1 MAPKVTPEYTPGS
14 IVFAKLRGY
23 PWWPARVEDDTKL
36 PSKVKQQKSK
46 TKGPMWTVFFFGSKD
61 YGFFGPD
68 SIRPFDRSAVERDLQ
83 ANKFKTKDLTEAV
96 KQALDP
102 TEFDKEIKKL
112 KEAQRKEEEGG
123 SDEKNAKSKKKAA
136 PTKKAPSP
144 PAKKT
149 PVPKAK
155 PAPTKAKPTPVKA
168 TKPAAT
174 EKQPAPSIPATTT
187 LRKRRGTQKVYA
199 IGYYWLTQLVWEIS
213 SLTLLSFAQ
222 RITEPTEEPKQ
233 KTNGK
238 QKLDVLKKVVA
249 EKKQTKPSPE
259 PASGKENAE
268 AKKSKKLYHLR
279 HKLQKL
285 VYEKKEEEISVEDYT
300 KIDAVL
306 NEIEALQGEVTYDIL
321 KETKIGKVMKNA
333 CAHTFPNDSKYKLKD
348 RCLHLMKKWK
358 TVLLAGA
365 AEEKDA
371 HGSKKPGKP
380 SEAVSKN
387 GQSTASSVTKDSAN
401 EEAVTTKP
409 EIQAVPNDKVLAA
422 TAEESAAAVSAGL
435 EVAPAIQ
442 DNMGKEGETKVDGDT
457 VMLDSS
463 AIELASAVVSQ
474 APSAMDLGDDPTA

>member
-1 MAPKVTPEYTPGS
+1 MAPKATPEYPPGS

-68 SIRPFDRSAVERDLQ
+68 SIRPFERGAVERDLE

-112 KEAQRKEEEGG
+112 KEAQKKEEEGG
-123 SDEKNAKSKKKAA
+123 SDEKNGKSKKK
-136 PTKKAPSP
+136 PTPAKKAPTP

-155 PAPTKAKPTPVKA
+155 PAPAPAKAKPTPVKVA
-168 TKPAAT
+168 KPAAT
-174 EKQPAPSIPATTT
+174 EKKPAASIPATTT
-187 LRKRRGTQKVYA
+187 LRKRRGTQSQVVTEEADNQRDAKR
-199 IGYYWLTQLVWEIS
+199 S
-213 SLTLLSFAQ
+213 
-222 RITEPTEEPKQ
+222 RITEPTEETKQ
-233 KTNGK
+233 KTNGE
-238 QKLDVLKKVVA
+238 QKPEVPKKVVA
-249 EKKQTKPSPE
+249 EKKQIKPSPE
-259 PASGKENAE
+259 PAGGKENAE
-268 AKKSKKLYHLR
+268 VKKSKKLYHLR

-285 VYEKKEEEISVEDYT
+285 VYEKKEEDISLEDYT

-333 CAHTFPNDSKYKLKD
+333 CAHTFANDTKFKLKD

-358 TVLLAGA
+358 VVLLAGA

-371 HGSKKPGKP
+371 NGSKNGGKS
-380 SEAVSKN
+380 SEAAGKN
-387 GQSTASSVTKDSAN
+387 GQSTASSVTKDSVT
-401 EEAVTTKP
+401 EETVVAKSEIQVVSNDEVLAVT
-409 EIQAVPNDKVLAA
+409 AA
-422 TAEESAAAVSAGL
+422 ESAAVVSAEL
-435 EVAPAIQ
+435 EVAPALQ
-442 DNMGKEGETKVDGDT
+442 DNSEKDGESKVDGDT
-457 VMLDSS
+457 LMLESS
-463 AIELASAVVSQ
+463 ATELPSAVVSQ
-474 APSAMDLGDDPTA
+474 APSAMELGDDTTASILGQST